1 MPSCLSIRLLY
12 KDVGK
17 LGPQCGVVKKN
28 LEQQSEHRLFRSKKT
43 LFLLA
48 PEHFLSHCWC
58 SGAFGTG
65 TRQVLLLALM
75 ANEMAKQGTL
85 KKHACKTPDT
95 HGPSNPWYFLG
106 IFQETSHF
114 FW

>member
-1 MPSCLSIRLLY
+1 MKKKRLTIGIQVAVLVVGGALISLAALSYILIQMQSGYAFNQFMERHERLT
-12 KDVGK
+12 
-17 LGPQCGVVKKN
+17 N
-28 LEQQSEHRLFRSKKT
+28 
-43 LFLLA
+43 
-48 PEHFLSHCWC
+48 
-58 SGAFGTG
+58 
-65 TRQVLLLALM
+65 LM

>member
-1 MPSCLSIRLLY
+1 MINPIS
-12 KDVGK
+12 
-17 LGPQCGVVKKN
+17 
-28 LEQQSEHRLFRSKKT
+28 
-43 LFLLA
+43 
-48 PEHFLSHCWC
+48 EHFLSHFWC
-58 SGAFGTG
+58 PGAFGTG

-114 FW
+114 FGKFFETFKKLVKMNLKCTGNGAVHGA

>member
-1 MPSCLSIRLLY
+1 MINPIS
-12 KDVGK
+12 
-17 LGPQCGVVKKN
+17 
-28 LEQQSEHRLFRSKKT
+28 
-43 LFLLA
+43 
-48 PEHFLSHCWC
+48 EHFLSHFWC
-58 SGAFGTG
+58 PGAFGTG

-106 IFQETSHF
+106 IFQETFKKLVKMNLKCTGNGAVHGA
-114 FW
+114 

>member
-1 MPSCLSIRLLY
+1 MINPIS
-12 KDVGK
+12 
-17 LGPQCGVVKKN
+17 
-28 LEQQSEHRLFRSKKT
+28 
-43 LFLLA
+43 
-48 PEHFLSHCWC
+48 EHFLSHFWC

-114 FW
+114 FLVNSLKLSRNL